1 MRWWSLKQ
9 QYADKYRKLGL
20 KIAYYRKLR
29 GYTQEQLA
37 EKLNM
42 NPAYI
47 GHVEAPN
54 IDKAISMDTLFGIA
68 EVLSISASK
77 LLDFE
82 GDDWYGIPSALNDI
96 KERYRRKPI
105 RETDGFSYGL
115 FCMKFVLK

>member
-1 MRWWSLKQ
+1 MKQ

-37 EKLNM
+37 ERLNM

-54 IDKAISMDTLFGIA
+54 IDKAISMDTLFGISEA
-68 EVLSISASK
+68 LNVPASK
-77 LLDFE
+77 LLDFD
-82 GDDWYGIPSALNDI
+82 GDD
-96 KERYRRKPI
+96 
-105 RETDGFSYGL
+105 
-115 FCMKFVLK
+115 